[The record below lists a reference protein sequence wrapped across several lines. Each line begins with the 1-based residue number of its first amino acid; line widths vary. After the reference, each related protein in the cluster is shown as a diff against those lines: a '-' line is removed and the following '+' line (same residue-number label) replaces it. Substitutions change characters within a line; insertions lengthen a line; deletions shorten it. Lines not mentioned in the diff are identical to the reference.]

1 MKGVTYDSIK
11 RHKKTGFHA
20 FSEKH
25 IFEKTK
31 DGGRGEGGGWWWCCK
46 LLKNNTAYL
55 SINWAKFSMVYPSQ
69 ETSHNQ
75 SYNN

>member
-31 DGGRGEGGGWWWCCK
+31 DGGRGEGGGGGVGGGVANC
-46 LLKNNTAYL
+46 
-55 SINWAKFSMVYPSQ
+55 
-69 ETSHNQ
+69 
-75 SYNN
+75 

>member
-1 MKGVTYDSIK
+1 MTGVTYDSIK

-31 DGGRGEGGGWWWCCK
+31 DGGRGEGGG
-46 LLKNNTAYL
+46 LVVMLQ
-55 SINWAKFSMVYPSQ
+55 IAKK
-69 ETSHNQ
+69 
-75 SYNN
+75 